1 MLIAP
6 LTQNN
11 FSAALDLIKKND
23 LPADDISDQTK
34 LFVIEEN
41 NAVIGTVGIELY
53 GKEALLRSLSVDANK
68 RSLGIGKQL
77 VDFIENFATRQ
88 QASNIYLLTT
98 TAEKFFHKKEYIVV
112 NREDV
117 PEIIRSSSE
126 FSKVCPASAIVMK
139 KQLA

>member
-11 FSAALDLIKKND
+11 FSSAIDLIKKND
-23 LPADDISDQTK
+23 LHADDISDKTN
-34 LFVIEEN
+34 LFVMEEN
-41 NAVIGTVGIELY
+41 NDVIGTVGIELY
-53 GKEALLRSLSVDANK
+53 GDEALLRSLSVDTEK

-77 VDFIENFATRQ
+77 VDFVENYAARQ
-88 QASNIYLLTT
+88 RVSNIYLLTT
-98 TAEKFFHKKEYIVV
+98 TAENFFHKKGYAVV
-112 NREDV
+112 SREDV
-117 PEIIRSSSE
+117 PEIIRTSSE